1 MLRFRVEQIAI
12 CPHDPVAAI
21 ELLTALG
28 AEDWARDHVVAIGQV
43 YDEEGENEADL
54 AFNYDLIKGSEFEVL
69 HYTAGDNWMRD
80 LQRVNSVSHL
90 GMHCSEEE
98 LKEFFD
104 FFSKRGIS
112 IAQEVFTESHTNP
125 VIKGKRQYHYV
136 IFDTK
141 HILGTDLKFIVRQ
154 DVAP

>member
-1 MLRFRVEQIAI
+1 MLRFKIEQVAI
-12 CPHDPVAAI
+12 CPNNPAAAI

-28 AEDWARDHVVAIGQV
+28 AEDWARDHVVANGQV
-43 YDEEGENEADL
+43 YGNGGHNEADL

-69 HYTAGDNWMRD
+69 HYTDGDNWMGD

-98 LKEFFD
+98 LKEFFN
-104 FFSKRGIS
+104 FFKSRNIAV
-112 IAQEVFTESHTNP
+112 AQEVFTESHTNP

-141 HILGTDLKFIVRQ
+141 HILGTDLKFIVRR